1 MRPHTAQSVAGE
13 VRKLVESDLPAPGE
27 IEEVPSKQLW
37 AKVRECG
44 SELWLDTGDLENA
57 EPLWCREFSSF
68 TTNNSL
74 LNKEVEKGTYDGLI
88 ARAAEELSGKVPDED
103 LPLEIAFLLNAR
115 HGLRLVRKFGAKV
128 SVELHTDLAG
138 DVENSVIYG
147 RRYHQIAPDHF
158 YIKVPFTPAG
168 LLAARRLEQ
177 EGIPVNCTLGF
188 SARQN
193 YLIAA
198 VAHTAFVNVFLGRLN
213 AFVADNDL
221 GTGEMVGERAALASH
236 RCMMA
241 LRSDGTTPTR
251 QIAAS
256 MREGS
261 QVLSLAGVD
270 VLTMPLK
277 VVWSFEELQ
286 PDPSEVSS
294 QAGSQPEV
302 ELAPAVDARETGLT
316 KLWEISEDFMKTV
329 HDLREKDLER
339 LAPENVQDFMAER
352 GFSDILPE
360 WSQADIEAAESNG
373 KIPDFEHWRRQIEG
387 GVVGL
392 DALMT
397 LCGLHYFAADQKA
410 MDDRIRSML

>member
-1 MRPHTAQSVAGE
+1 MRPETAESIANKVRKMVVADLPEPGE
-13 VRKLVESDLPAPGE
+13 VED
-27 IEEVPSKQLW
+27 VPSKQLW

-44 SELWLDTGDLENA
+44 SERWLDTGDIEEA

-74 LNKEVEKGTYDGLI
+74 LNKEVEKGTYDELI
-88 ARAAEELSGKVPDED
+88 ERAAGELSGEIPEED

-115 HGLRLVRKFGAKV
+115 HGLRLVRKFGAMV
-128 SVELHTDLAG
+128 SVELHTDLAQ

-147 RRYHQIAPDHF
+147 RRYHQIAPEHF

-168 LLAARRLEQ
+168 LLAARRLEE

-198 VAHTAFVNVFLGRLN
+198 VAQTAFVNVFLGRLN

-221 GTGEMVGERAALASH
+221 GSGEMVGERAALSSH
-236 RCMMA
+236 LSVLA

-256 MREGS
+256 MREGK
-261 QVLSLAGVD
+261 QVLSLAGID

-277 VVWSFEELQ
+277 VARGFEELQ
-286 PDPSEVSS
+286 PDPAEIES
-294 QAGSQPEV
+294 QVGQKPEA
-302 ELAPAVDARETGLT
+302 ELAPGVDAREIGLH
-316 KLWEISEDFMKTV
+316 KLWEVSEDFLKIV
-329 HDLREKDLER
+329 HDLREKHLEHME
-339 LAPENVQDFMAER
+339 PENVQDFLAER
-352 GFSDILPE
+352 GCPDLLPE
-360 WSQADIEAAESNG
+360 WSEADVEAAKSQG
-373 KIPDFEHWRRQIEG
+373 KIPDFEHWRRQLEG

-392 DALMT
+392 DALMN
-397 LCGLHYFAADQKA
+397 LCGLHYFAADQEA
-410 MDDRIRSML
+410 MDERVRSML